1 MKTIIDLTMPVEAH
15 FRWPV
20 ERKLVGSF
28 EREDDFQITW
38 IGMGVHGFTHVDAPR
53 HMVPSGGTTSDI
65 GLDRIVGE
73 AVVIDLTG
81 IRANTAIT
89 AEHLA
94 AKAPSTLAG
103 DIVLLRTAW
112 DMVESYKTP
121 EFWNS
126 VPVYDKRC
134 L

>member
-1 MKTIIDLTMPVEAH
+1 MGRWRAGGMKTIIDLTMPVEAH

-38 IGMGVHGFTHVDAPR
+38 IGMGVHGFTHLDAPR

-73 AVVIDLTG
+73 AGRYRSDG
-81 IRANTAIT
+81 NQS
-89 AEHLA
+89 
-94 AKAPSTLAG
+94 K
-103 DIVLLRTAW
+103 
-112 DMVESYKTP
+112 Y
-121 EFWNS
+121 
-126 VPVYDKRC
+126 C